1 MGAKAD
7 PAQGYGLPQQPV
19 LPSTTPG
26 CKLIGSARFA
36 TGCKTVT
43 HDPLYDSI
51 AETASTDDPSLH
63 RVLIVGGGAAGLRL
77 TSLLGATLGRKRKA
91 SITLLDKSRIHVWKP
106 LLHEIASGTL
116 DSETDSL
123 ELIAHARR
131 RHYRYRI
138 GAMIGLNRAKRR
150 IYVAPSIDEEG
161 QTVIPPRVLG
171 YDTLV
176 IAVGS
181 MSNDFGTPGVNEYA
195 ITLDTVDQAAR
206 FNRRMINAC
215 LRANAQYEP
224 LRAGQLHVA
233 IVGAGATGV
242 ELAAELHKTMRDI
255 VSYNLDRIN
264 PEMHIRIDL
273 IEAAPRILPA
283 LPEDLATAIA
293 DVLRGL
299 GVNIRIGTRVMAVR
313 QGEVLLASG
322 EAVPAELIVWAAGI
336 KAPDFLRDL
345 DGLETDKINRL
356 VVKPTLQTTRDDDIF
371 AIGDCANCVLPGM
384 TEPLPPRAQV
394 AHQQANLMVKAIKAR
409 LRGGSLPQ
417 FKYRDFGS
425 LVALAEYGT
434 LGVLFHNVKTQGL
447 LARLAYLSLH
457 KRHLQALHGT
467 FKVALDTLIKALT
480 SRTEPRIKLH

>member
-1 MGAKAD
+1 
-7 PAQGYGLPQQPV
+7 
-19 LPSTTPG
+19 
-26 CKLIGSARFA
+26 
-36 TGCKTVT
+36 
-43 HDPLYDSI
+43 
-51 AETASTDDPSLH
+51 
-63 RVLIVGGGAAGLRL
+63 
-77 TSLLGATLGRKRKA
+77 
-91 SITLLDKSRIHVWKP
+91 
-106 LLHEIASGTL
+106 
-116 DSETDSL
+116 
-123 ELIAHARR
+123 
-131 RHYRYRI
+131 
-138 GAMIGLNRAKRR
+138 MIGLNRAKRQ
-150 IYVAPSIDEEG
+150 IYVAPSLDEEG

-224 LRAGQLHVA
+224 LRPGQLHVA

-283 LPEDLATAIA
+283 LPEELAAAIA

-299 GVNIRIGTRVMAVR
+299 RVNIRTGTRVMAVR
-313 QGEVLLASG
+313 QGEVVLASG
-322 EAVPAELIVWAAGI
+322 EVVPAELIVWAAGI
-336 KAPDFLRDL
+336 KAPDFLHEI

-356 VVKPTLQTTRDDDIF
+356 VVKPTLQTTRDDNIF

-409 LRGGSLPQ
+409 LRGAPLPQ

-467 FKVALDTLIKALT
+467 FKVALDTLVKALT
-480 SRTEPRIKLH
+480 RRTEPRIKLH